1 MSKKKKKPAPVAAQA
16 ELGVDDQNGS
26 ETASAEGTRPED
38 ASNERP
44 ETAGGASEF
53 YTEIGPAVPREE
65 HGHEFHEFY
74 EEIGHKAKDK
84 ETTTMKTDNMN
95 VNGKDILD
103 LLNPARRAEILQEA
117 LGGVVEELYRSNPD
131 ATVDDFF
138 GALEQHEYGE
148 ALGQLSLRAIFALRT
163 ETPAA
168 PVSRDD
174 GPRTRRA
181 RTNSSVI
188 EEASKALIEHLHAVP
203 SAPRVEEIYSAL
215 NLEPAVVKRALA
227 KLKEAGKVVTVG
239 QRRST
244 TYRLAEGV
252 AAA

>member
-1 MSKKKKKPAPVAAQA
+1 MSKKKKKSAAPQA
-16 ELGVDDQNGS
+16 ELAVDEVGATENDS
-26 ETASAEGTRPED
+26 TESSAED
-38 ASNERP
+38 ASAQGT
-44 ETAGGASEF
+44 ETAVSEGEF
-53 YTEIGPAVPREE
+53 YTEIGPAVRGSQSPREE
-65 HGHEFHEFY
+65 RGHEFY
-74 EEIGHKAKDK
+74 EEIGHTAKHK
-84 ETTTMKTDNMN
+84 ETTTMKTDTTN

-138 GALEQHEYGE
+138 GALGQHEYGE
-148 ALGQLSLRAIFALRT
+148 ELGQLSLRAIFALRT
-163 ETPAA
+163 EIPAA

-174 GPRTRRA
+174 GPRTRRS
-181 RTNSSVI
+181 RTDASTL
-188 EEASKALIEHLHAVP
+188 EAASKALIEHLHVVP
-203 SAPRVEEIYSAL
+203 SAPRVEEIYG
-215 NLEPAVVKRALA
+215 AVGFDPHIVKRALV
-227 KLKEAGKVVTVG
+227 KLKEAGKVVAIG